1 MEWRFAGRV
10 DVILLCTWCEESR
23 KKVVFGQ
30 REDKDRNCE
39 GKAVSAGRRSRG
51 QVLGRASFLLGDW
64 IIPPRRWW

>member
-30 REDKDRNCE
+30 REDKDR
-39 GKAVSAGRRSRG
+39 GTAKGRRCL
-51 QVLGRASFLLGDW
+51 QAEDHVDMLHHFCPKRA
-64 IIPPRRWW
+64 